1 MIKGV
6 FTSKEKVIQHD
17 QGNILHVIKKESNGY
32 SGFGEA
38 YISAIKYQSVKAW
51 KMHNEMTLNL
61 FVIMGKVKFVIC
73 DDKDKEN
80 IFDTFILSSKENF
93 RLTIP
98 PKLWVGF
105 RGETEGES
113 LILNIADIPHR
124 DDELTRKNKNEIK
137 FNWE

>member
-17 QGNILHVIKKESNGY
+17 KGNIFHVIKKESNGY
-32 SGFGEA
+32 SNFGEA

-61 FVIMGKVKFVIC
+61 FVIIGKVKFVIC

-124 DDELTRKNKNEIK
+124 DDELTRKNKNEIN
-137 FNWE
+137 FNWG

>member
-17 QGNILHVIKKESNGY
+17 QGNIFHVIKKESNGY
-32 SGFGEA
+32 SDFGEA

-61 FVIMGKVKFVIC
+61 FVIIGKVKFVIC

-113 LILNIADIPHR
+113 LILNIADIPHS
-124 DDELTRKNKNEIK
+124 DDELMRKNKKDIN
-137 FNWE
+137 FNWG

>member
-1 MIKGV
+1 
-6 FTSKEKVIQHD
+6 
-17 QGNILHVIKKESNGY
+17 
-32 SGFGEA
+32 
-38 YISAIKYQSVKAW
+38 
-51 KMHNEMTLNL
+51 
-61 FVIMGKVKFVIC
+61 MGKVKFVIC